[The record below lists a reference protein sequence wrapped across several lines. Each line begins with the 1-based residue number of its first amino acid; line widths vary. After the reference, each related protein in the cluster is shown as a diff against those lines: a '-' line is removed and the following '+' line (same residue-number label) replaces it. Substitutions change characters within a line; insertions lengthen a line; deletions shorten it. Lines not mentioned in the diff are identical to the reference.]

1 MQNNTIKN
9 LVEESVFET
18 LVDNLIN
25 ELKRL
30 RDEKQNGNAPDS
42 QLEKNRKRLI
52 KTLLNVNNK
61 NESLDEVQI
70 KIVSDSFY
78 VKEISI

>member
-1 MQNNTIKN
+1 MQNNTVQN

-18 LVDNLIN
+18 LVDSLIN

-30 RDEKQNGNAPDS
+30 RDVKQNGNAPDS
-42 QLEKNRKRLI
+42 HIEKKRKLLI

-61 NESLDEVQI
+61 NESLDKVQI
-70 KIVSDSFY
+70 KIVSNTFFLLT
-78 VKEISI
+78 K